1 MPEEIHS
8 FEEFRHFL
16 SDTLGVAE
24 ETLTPEAHFLYD
36 LAIESLT
43 LVELLL
49 QLELRLGRKIPL
61 DTAWAIETVGD
72 AYRFYTDQANGKG
85 ATAA

>member
-16 SDTLGVAE
+16 ADTLGVAE
-24 ETLTPEAHFLYD
+24 EALTPEAHFMYD

-43 LVELLL
+43 LVELML
-49 QLELRLGRKIPL
+49 QLEKRLGRKIPL
-61 DTAWAIETVGD
+61 DTAWAIETVGE
-72 AYRFYTDQANGKG
+72 AYEFYNEQVNHK
-85 ATAA
+85 

>member
-1 MPEEIHS
+1 MPESIHS

-16 SDTLGVAE
+16 AETLGLAE
-24 ETLTPEAHFLYD
+24 DALKPDAHFLYD
-36 LAIESLT
+36 LGIESLT

-61 DTAWAIETVGD
+61 DTAWQIETIGD
-72 AYRFYTDQANGKG
+72 AYRFYVDQVNHS
-85 ATAA
+85 

>member
-8 FEEFRHFL
+8 FDEFRHFL

-24 ETLTPEAHFLYD
+24 AALTPEAHFMYD
-36 LAIESLT
+36 LGIESLT

-49 QLELRLGRKIPL
+49 QLELRMGRKIPL

-72 AYRFYTDQANGKG
+72 AYRFYVDQMNHI
-85 ATAA
+85 